1 MTSGLAV
8 EPAPLLFDSDTA
20 TVAVPQL
27 SEAVACDGEAAGT
40 SLAHW

>member
-1 MTSGLAV
+1 M
-8 EPAPLLFDSDTA
+8 EPAPLLNSDTV
-20 TVAVPQL
+20 TVGAPQL